1 MQDVGKS
8 YCIYGRE
15 WFWLHFYLS
24 VILSTNT
31 LNCHY
36 KLTQAVFQWKLN
48 PSVWIAEC
56 YKVSQPCIHFKN
68 VICVVTSPIQTT
80 RRKGPRF
87 DCKPFEIYWSRVPE
101 DLVYNLQVL
110 TSTGIFKISNIFG
123 PSCCL
128 VVRQL
133 AVSYKAGSLLVIVV
147 ALICQSSKAV
157 FKKNTHP

>member
-1 MQDVGKS
+1 M
-8 YCIYGRE
+8 YGRE

-56 YKVSQPCIHFKN
+56 YKVSQSCTHFKN

-110 TSTGIFKISNIFG
+110 TSTASSRYRTFSVQAAAWWSGNWLSVI
-123 PSCCL
+123 
-128 VVRQL
+128 RQSS
-133 AVSYKAGSLLVIVV
+133 ASGSLLVIVV